1 MEVQLIVIWL
11 YLIVVYPVSYNF
23 FVMCSLWPLYADN
36 NYLYMWIIM

>member
-11 YLIVVYPVSYNF
+11 YLIVVCPVSHNI
-23 FVMCSLWPLYADN
+23 FVMCFLWLSYAN